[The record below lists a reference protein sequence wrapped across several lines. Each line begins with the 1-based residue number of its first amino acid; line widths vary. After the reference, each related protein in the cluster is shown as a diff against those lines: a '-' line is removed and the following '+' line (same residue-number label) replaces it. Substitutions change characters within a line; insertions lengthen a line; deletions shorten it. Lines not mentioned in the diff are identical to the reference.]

1 MPTIFPII
9 RFNDSDAGLAWL
21 KDTLGF
27 EEHGVFRGEDGAV
40 QHGELRHGEAWV
52 MIGTEPEGGD
62 TQPTSSAGTGD
73 RFGAHGGT
81 GFYYLAVDDAAAAF
95 DRAKSAGADLGS
107 ELESRDYGGREF
119 SLRDHEGN
127 IWSVGEYDPS
137 RAP

>member
-21 KDTLGF
+21 RDVLGF
-27 EEHGVFRGEDGAV
+27 QEHGVFRGEDGSI
-40 QHGELRHGEAWV
+40 QHGELRYGDAWV
-52 MIGTEPEGGD
+52 MIGSEPAGGD
-62 TQPTSSAGTGD
+62 TQPTSSAGTG
-73 RFGAHGGT
+73 GAHAGT
-81 GFYYLAVDDAAAAF
+81 GFFYLAVEDAGAAF
-95 DRAKSAGADLGS
+95 ERAKAAGADLSS